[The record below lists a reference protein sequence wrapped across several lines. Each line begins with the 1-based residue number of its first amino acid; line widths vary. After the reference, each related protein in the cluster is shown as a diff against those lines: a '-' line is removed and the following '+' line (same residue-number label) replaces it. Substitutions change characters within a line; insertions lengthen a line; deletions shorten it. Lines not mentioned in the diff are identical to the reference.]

1 MQTIQFTM
9 GFIRTFGYIKSSW
22 MVFVQTFVHIERN
35 WKCKKLSEHIWLVA
49 AQTPTSNRVRLGMAG
64 PVVRTPAKRPRLTGK
79 SPDQPQQDL
88 SPQSTPPRSRSPRYL
103 RRSPPASPPFNGF
116 EPAQMKPDLNWSQLD
131 EEFEETNELDKCFYE
146 PASIIVVTPCKR
158 KRK

>member
-1 MQTIQFTM
+1 M
-9 GFIRTFGYIKSSW
+9 
-22 MVFVQTFVHIERN
+22 
-35 WKCKKLSEHIWLVA
+35 CKKLSEHIWLVA
-49 AQTPTSNRVRLGMAG
+49 AQTPTSNRVRLGLAG
-64 PVVRTPAKRPRLTGK
+64 PVVRTPAKRPRLTVHK
-79 SPDQPQQDL
+79 SPDKPEQDL
-88 SPQSTPPRSRSPRYL
+88 SPLSTPPRSRSPRYL
-103 RRSPPASPPFNGF
+103 RRSPPSSPPFNGF